1 MNPKNYRVMA
11 NRTEK
16 FDYLKKL
23 NKISNLKL
31 SYTMLTLATTD
42 AEYPHSWR
50 AMSSLTA
57 VTSSTSS

>member
-42 AEYPHSWR
+42 AEYPHS
-50 AMSSLTA
+50 
-57 VTSSTSS
+57 